1 MRKLSLK
8 LRNLKNSFWSFFIKN
23 ETSILL
29 IAAILVA
36 AFILSEMKSLRHDM
50 EKKALMRDNVELMR
64 DNSNLNF
71 LKTRHLMMLNEQHKR
86 ILDLERFKKAIL
98 EGNYT
103 QNENT
108 KQKQRK
114 VVGQRKI
121 RDLGI

>member
-1 MRKLSLK
+1 MKDINGNISTCNST
-8 LRNLKNSFWSFFIKN
+8 NLFFIKN

>member
-98 EGNYT
+98 EGND
-103 QNENT
+103 T
-108 KQKQRK
+108 KN
-114 VVGQRKI
+114 
-121 RDLGI
+121 